1 MCIRDRYWRPWQ
13 WSQERKLERVRR
25 FKCRKS
31 NNNVQQVRY
40 KRRNFWTT
48 RNYDSSNDR
57 LYIRWGS
64 NRIANENGSRV
75 VCTFDAFAE
84 YCEEAEKN
92 GIEHYELYHWTK
104 STIENPEKKSKHLKS
119 FAFYEGDNQVYNK
132 ELAVSIK
139 QNLENL
145 DSGND
150 IIEINLIDSNPANN
164 PQPPKQST

>member
-1 MCIRDRYWRPWQ
+1 MTDWLYQIRIKVSDKLSEDLRGMHELEL
-13 WSQERKLERVRR
+13 SQA
-25 FKCRKS
+25 
-31 NNNVQQVRY
+31 
-40 KRRNFWTT
+40 
-48 RNYDSSNDR
+48 
-57 LYIRWGS
+57 I

-132 ELAVSIK
+132 ELAVSI
-139 QNLENL
+139 QQSLEML
-145 DSGND
+145 DGGND
-150 IIEINLIDSNPANN
+150 ILEINLIDSNPANN
-164 PQPPKQST
+164 PQPPKPTT